1 MDLRISELLA
11 MQRELQELHQGD
23 WADVVPSTARDHLL
37 WGVGEIGEVI
47 DIIKKRGDGEIMDN
61 PETRRHFIEE
71 MADVQMYLLDVLLC
85 YGVTA
90 EEYSEVHARKH
101 ARNMKRNYAEEKRH
115 LFDEKP

>member
-11 MQRELQELHQGD
+11 MQRELQELHRGD

-90 EEYSEVHARKH
+90 EEY

>member
-11 MQRELQELHQGD
+11 MQRELQELHRGD

-71 MADVQMYLLDVLLC
+71 MADVHMYLLDVLLC
-85 YGVTA
+85 YGGTII
-90 EEYSEVHARKH
+90 RI
-101 ARNMKRNYAEEKRH
+101 H
-115 LFDEKP
+115 LLSQCFFVSYDLQLTCIGCN

>member
-11 MQRELQELHQGD
+11 MQRELQELHKGD

-85 YGVTA
+85 YGGTIIRIPLLSQCFF
-90 EEYSEVHARKH
+90 ESYDLQLTCIGC
-101 ARNMKRNYAEEKRH
+101 N
-115 LFDEKP
+115 